1 MKFILVAALATVS
14 QAIKLKDVN
23 QVYTPGYG
31 PQCKMPEI
39 MPSGSLPNTFGDE
52 GYPSQTGN
60 YSPRMDEYSDF
71 HPTVQTY
78 TWDSTG
84 GHPSL
89 NRMRAGYDG
98 SSQYTI
104 NDNGQGKGDGQTHW

>member
-1 MKFILVAALATVS
+1 MKFVLIAALAAVS
-14 QAIKLKDVN
+14 QAVKLN
-23 QVYTPGYG
+23 
-31 PQCKMPEI
+31 E
-39 MPSGSLPNTFGDE
+39 
-52 GYPSQTGN
+52 YPIHLGN
-60 YSPRMDEYSDF
+60 YSPKADEYSDY

-98 SSQYTI
+98 VSQYTI

>member
-1 MKFILVAALATVS
+1 MKFVILAAIAAVS
-14 QAIKLKDVN
+14 QAVKLSDS
-23 QVYTPGYG
+23 P
-31 PQCKMPEI
+31 
-39 MPSGSLPNTFGDE
+39 
-52 GYPSQTGN
+52 PSQTGN
-60 YSPRMDEYSDF
+60 YSPRADEYSDF

-89 NRMRAGYDG
+89 NRMRAGYAG